1 MSQPLRS
8 LIAGIAFAGFCTT
21 PMAATHW
28 VCALSDDVVR
38 LVCVADTGPELP
50 TSATKG
56 ISHVRGTR
64 FPLDTADIY
73 TVELG
78 VPPWS
83 PTGWRC
89 WRDPPSV
96 FAPRTAPCPWH
107 RCPAGTPS
115 RQDGARRPC
124 ADTSGIITSNTD
136 MA

>member
-8 LIAGIAFAGFCTT
+8 LIAGIAFAGFCTA

-56 ISHVRGTR
+56 FSHVRGTR

-73 TVELG
+73 TVELWG
-78 VPPWS
+78 PPVEPDWLALLAQSTICFRTPDCTVSMAPVPGWDTQ
-83 PTGWRC
+83 PTR
-89 WRDPPSV
+89 
-96 FAPRTAPCPWH
+96 
-107 RCPAGTPS
+107 S
-115 RQDGARRPC
+115 RQTALR
-124 ADTSGIITSNTD
+124 
-136 MA
+136 